1 MSICVVFLP
10 SIFRLISV
18 VRGDER
24 EDKDLVGHEFPW
36 LSASIRSKMTTC
48 DSASQACTRLSE
60 YFAKE
65 LVMGVLSQVH
75 VCQQAFIGARSNVRP
90 QKSHYYS
97 NNAFCSHDFYLF
109 VWSLIWW
116 CLRRPLMQVS
126 PRPGPPA
133 SSTSYSA
140 RVILCCRISARGA
153 ACTWFKNSTTW
164 IQNLWALHFW
174 YQVATP
180 FRLFGKF
187 TERQKRK
194 FWWGPDDIQLIHND
208 VRWL

>member
-109 VWSLIWW
+109 VCVKL
-116 CLRRPLMQVS
+116 
-126 PRPGPPA
+126 
-133 SSTSYSA
+133 
-140 RVILCCRISARGA
+140 
-153 ACTWFKNSTTW
+153 
-164 IQNLWALHFW
+164 NLVML
-174 YQVATP
+174 ATP
-180 FRLFGKF
+180 TNASFTPSGATSVFNLLLGKGYF
-187 TERQKRK
+187 MLQ
-194 FWWGPDDIQLIHND
+194 DISQGSSLYMI
-208 VRWL
+208 

>member
-1 MSICVVFLP
+1 MSDHKKVTN
-10 SIFRLISV
+10 SN
-18 VRGDER
+18 
-24 EDKDLVGHEFPW
+24 
-36 LSASIRSKMTTC
+36 
-48 DSASQACTRLSE
+48 
-60 YFAKE
+60 
-65 LVMGVLSQVH
+65 H
-75 VCQQAFIGARSNVRP
+75 V
-90 QKSHYYS
+90 
-97 NNAFCSHDFYLF
+97 FCSHDFYLF

-153 ACTWFKNSTTW
+153 VCTLFKNSTTW

-194 FWWGPDDIQLIHND
+194 FRWGPDDLRLIHND
-208 VRWL
+208 GRWFWTPINLLSVCSLSNCWNTIQVSGCSGGEPLSCDYQQ